1 MIPLIGFLAIYIPE
15 STKYLLEKGKYDM
28 ARSDIEHILRFNKAS
43 PLEAKEVADRL
54 RRLKIKMTT
63 HREVTIKEMIEKQK
77 TQEPG
82 VFAKLKS
89 DKNLIHNMMMMN
101 LVWIASG
108 FIFFLLGF
116 LVKYMPGDIYFNSI
130 TSGLSSFA
138 MLLEGKI

>member
-1 MIPLIGFLAIYIPE
+1 VIPLIGFLAIYIPE

>member
-1 MIPLIGFLAIYIPE
+1 MPLIGFLAIYIPE

-54 RRLKIKMTT
+54 RRLKIKMNT

>member
-43 PLEAKEVADRL
+43 PLEAKEVADCL